1 MPSSSLILLAILG
14 CANALPTPLNT
25 NVDAAVPPPPSASAA
40 AAGLRGPVS
49 LLGYGTGNKLT
60 TENTDAITYK
70 LVPGQTDNANL
81 GTYLDFENTPNPQPI
96 RGTKGGL
103 DPGPRNPAYDQ
114 INSDKLAPPGTDHSG
129 TINAQWPLGLSH
141 TKTGTGG
148 AGWSRQENTAVMP
161 AAKKMAGVDMRLEKG
176 AYRELHWHVA
186 GEWALML
193 NGTVRLNAV
202 DENGRS
208 FVDDVSKGDVWFFPP
223 GVPHSI
229 QAFETGGKKYSSFSK
244 G

>member
-1 MPSSSLILLAILG
+1 MSSSSLIVLALLG
-14 CANALPTPLNT
+14 FSYALPTPLNT
-25 NVDAAVPPPPSASAA
+25 NTEATAAQPPAGPG
-40 AAGLRGPVS
+40 AGLRGS
-49 LLGYGTGNKLT
+49 AALLGYSPGNKLT
-60 TENTDAITYK
+60 TENTDAISYK
-70 LVPGQTDNANL
+70 LVPGQTDDANL
-81 GTYLDFENTPNPQPI
+81 GTYLDFENNPNPQPS

-103 DPGPRNPAYDQ
+103 DPGPRNSRYDQ

-141 TKTGTGG
+141 TKLGSGG

-193 NGTVRLNAV
+193 NGSVRLSAI

-208 FVDDVSKGDVWFFPP
+208 FVDDLSKGDVWFFPP

-229 QAFETGGKKYSSFSK
+229 QAFDTGGKKDSSYSMV
-244 G
+244 